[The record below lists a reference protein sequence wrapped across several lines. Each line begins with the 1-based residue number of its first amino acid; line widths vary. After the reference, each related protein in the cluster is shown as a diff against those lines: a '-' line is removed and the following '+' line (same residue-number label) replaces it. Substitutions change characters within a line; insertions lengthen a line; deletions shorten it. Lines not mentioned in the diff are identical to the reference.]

1 MRGTVTAIA
10 AGLIFVSLT
19 APGALAFAPAL
30 EVAHEYGGHDA
41 EIRDVEYDAASGVV
55 WSLDKSG
62 GLVGYDVA
70 EGSTVVTES
79 FEQGHALALGPG
91 LVFVASGSTLWAYEI
106 DSGERVEAA
115 QLQDHVAGLA
125 YDEEREV
132 VWTAGHETVYGH
144 DVHDGS
150 VVASHEEHTD
160 GMSSIAVHGDYV
172 ASGTSWQDE
181 VVVWDIESE
190 EVAWQP
196 EFPEDVGKIGA
207 VGFTQDGRLLVG
219 TDAEDGSLVGLY
231 DVEAQATEVEY
242 REHVFSV
249 SGVAYDAS
257 ADVIVSTG
265 FDNTVKFYDVAED
278 ALAAEYEHGDTIY
291 TADLDAGNDLL
302 WFGDG
307 EDGPGTVTG
316 LDVSAQEP
324 EGGDGDPAGD
334 DGASGAADEE
344 DGGTDEPD
352 SGDAAGGNESPLG
365 LGSLVAGLGAALV
378 AARRSSKR

>member
-1 MRGTVTAIA
+1 MRAAIA
-10 AGLIFVSLT
+10 GLAVGLT
-19 APGALAFAPAL
+19 AVLFIAPGALAFTPAL
-30 EVAHEYGGHDA
+30 EVAHEHGGHDA
-41 EIRDVEYDAASGVV
+41 EIQDVEYDAVSGVV

-62 GLVGYDVA
+62 GFVGYDVA
-70 EGSTVVTES
+70 EGSTVVTQT
-79 FEQGHALALGPG
+79 FERGHALALGPG

-106 DSGERVEAA
+106 ANDERVEAA
-115 QLQDHVAGLA
+115 QLEDHVAGMA
-125 YDEEREV
+125 YDEKREV

-144 DVHDGS
+144 DLHDGS
-150 VVASHEEHTD
+150 IVASHEEHTD
-160 GMSSIAVHGDYV
+160 GMSSIAIHGDYV

-196 EFPEDVGKIGA
+196 DFPEDVGKIGA
-207 VGFTQDGRLLVG
+207 VDFTEDGRLLVG
-219 TDAEDGSLVGLY
+219 TDAEDGSLVGMY

-278 ALAAEYEHGDTIY
+278 SLAAEYEHEDTIY
-291 TADLDAGNDLL
+291 TADLDTDNDLL

-307 EDGPGTVTG
+307 EDQPGTVTG
-316 LDVSAQEP
+316 LDVSDEQ
-324 EGGDGDPAGD
+324 PAAD
-334 DGASGAADEE
+334 DGSSDDSAGE
-344 DGGTDEPD
+344 DGGTDEPSD
-352 SGDAAGGNESPLG
+352 GGTASGNESPLG
-365 LGSLVAGLGAALV
+365 LASLVTALGVALV
-378 AARRSSKR
+378 AARRAGKS